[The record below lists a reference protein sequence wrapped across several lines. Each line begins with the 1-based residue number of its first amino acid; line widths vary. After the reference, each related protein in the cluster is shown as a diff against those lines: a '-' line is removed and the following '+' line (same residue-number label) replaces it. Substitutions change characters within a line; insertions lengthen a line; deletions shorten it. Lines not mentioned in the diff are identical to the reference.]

1 MIIAGRTV
9 LMPISSH
16 SVALNEVLFTSY
28 IDTCFFSI
36 GMWCPPAW
44 NRNVQQEF
52 LDKRIGGALRFD
64 MAEFTDKSSPT
75 PLMILPQQ
83 LFEEKV
89 GKVEY

>member
-1 MIIAGRTV
+1 
-9 LMPISSH
+9 
-16 SVALNEVLFTSY
+16 
-28 IDTCFFSI
+28 
-36 GMWCPPAW
+36 MWCPPAW

-89 GKVEY
+89 GKVGYYIIYYIIYRTIMGAYLLCNTN